1 MTDLADRVSEI
12 TERYAH
18 GHDRPVGSY
27 GVLDVL
33 YMATAGAIAFAARRR
48 RSNLPELSVKDI
60 ALIGLATHRLAR
72 TIAKDPVTSPIRM
85 PFTRYEGLGGAAEL
99 KEEVVADGFGHAVG
113 ELVTCPF
120 CLAQWVAT
128 GFVAGMIFAPGAT
141 RLVTATFAGV
151 ATADFLQYAYA
162 GAQQATEKP
171 AAPGRKTTAGAQQ
184 PG

>member
-1 MTDLADRVSEI
+1 MTDLADRGSDLA
-12 TERYAH
+12 ERYAH

-27 GVLDVL
+27 GVLDAIYLSVV
-33 YMATAGAIAFAARRR
+33 GAIGLAARRR
-48 RSNLPELSVKDI
+48 TLPELSLKDI
-60 ALIGLATHRLAR
+60 AVIGVATHRLAR

-85 PFTRYEGLGGAAEL
+85 PFTRYAGVSGAAEL

-128 GFVAGMIFAPGAT
+128 GFVGGMIFAPRAS
-141 RLVTATFAGV
+141 RLAAATFAVV

-162 GAQQATEKP
+162 GAQKATE
-171 AAPGRKTTAGAQQ
+171 
-184 PG
+184 